1 MSDDD
6 RDLDIDSDEEGFGG
20 SGGGGGGQDKRAHHN
35 ALERKRRDH
44 IKDSFTG
51 LKDAIPS
58 LQARQ
63 GDKCSRAQILKKAS
77 EYIAFMRRKNSS
89 HSSDIEDLKRQN
101 QHLEN
106 QIKSLEKAKSS
117 GHFVQAASLLH
128 PVHNRDENEVG
139 QSHQGV
145 GQSHQGGGGQSHQGG
160 ETRSASGSPQPG
172 QSLLLEG
179 QGGPPRKKTKP

>member
-1 MSDDD
+1 M
-6 RDLDIDSDEEGFGG
+6 
-20 SGGGGGGQDKRAHHN
+20 Q
-35 ALERKRRDH
+35 ERKRRDH

-63 GDKCSRAQILKKAS
+63 GDKCSRAQILKKVRCQIYLSCFCLYNYINQAS

-106 QIKSLEKAKSS
+106 QVSHHNQPQKLKSHVLIQIKSLEKAKSS

-128 PVHNRDENEVG
+128 PVHNRDENEVTF
-139 QSHQGV
+139 SAILNSV
-145 GQSHQGGGGQSHQGG
+145 
-160 ETRSASGSPQPG
+160 RS
-172 QSLLLEG
+172 SLCYDVPL
-179 QGGPPRKKTKP
+179 